1 MSLGIVV
8 EGPEGIVLAAES
20 RVTLTAQTPTG
31 PLYVNFDNATKVL
44 AFHNSSQYYFSIAPY
59 IICAYD
65 ESCPSKFPL

>member
-1 MSLGIVV
+1 MGSILMGALRPCDVILPISMSLGIVV

-44 AFHNSSQYYFSIAPY
+44 AFHN
-59 IICAYD
+59 
-65 ESCPSKFPL
+65 